1 MIAVLFALVVVG
13 VLLYVV
19 NAVVPMAQ
27 PIKVIVNAVVVLLVL
42 AWLLSAF
49 GLLDAPRWRLR

>member
-1 MIAVLFALVVVG
+1 VIAVLFALVVVG

-27 PIKVIVNAVVVLLVL
+27 PIKIIVNAVVILLVI

-49 GLLDAPRWRLR
+49 GLLHNPGLRLR